1 MQKCLGGNG
10 LIHGYCHGVSLR
22 QTLSKKT
29 VRIWALSPTAF
40 SNCFLQLL
48 SPIADVKVAVLS

>member
-22 QTLSKKT
+22 QTLSKKNCANLG
-29 VRIWALSPTAF
+29 AL